1 MKLKGKLIM
10 SAAALAACA
19 ATLTSTTYAWYT
31 ANTTVD
37 AKGIT
42 GTTAD
47 TGSSSIQIAKEKDE
61 NKKWSSLVNLELSD
75 ITNYN
80 KLTPLQYNNDS
91 TFTDL
96 KGALSTDG
104 YLYFTLYFRTAKT
117 SENVPLYLKTFT
129 ATNTAAKLTDFDN
142 MVYDSEVASNWEK
155 GMDSNAPKYSVDA
168 VRCLGL
174 VMEST
179 TMKDLE
185 KKSYQVTESETLMD
199 ETTTTA
205 SADALK
211 YYNALIASGS
221 QLSKTGN
228 TKLVDVTEANST
240 SGTALKVGDLD
251 KDGGVTTIKFKV
263 YLDGWDKY
271 CFDACKGQTFNF
283 TVSFTSDDKLALKY

>member
-42 GTTAD
+42 GTTAE
-47 TGSSSIQIAKEKDE
+47 TGSSSIQIAKEKEE
-61 NKKWSSLVNLELSD
+61 NKKWSSLVNLELKD
-75 ITNYN
+75 ISNYD
-80 KLTPLQYNNDS
+80 KLTPLQYNNDF

-96 KGALSTDG
+96 KGAPSTDG
-104 YLYFTLYFRTAKT
+104 YLSFTLYFRTAKT
-117 SENVPLYLKTFT
+117 TKNVPLYLKTFT
-129 ATNTAAKLTDFDN
+129 ATNTAENLTDFDN
-142 MVYDSEVASNWEK
+142 MVYDSEVTSPTWTK
-155 GMDSNAPKYSVDA
+155 GMDAAAPKYSVDA

-174 VMEST
+174 VMESSS
-179 TMKDLE
+179 MSKLNE
-185 KKSYQVTESETLMD
+185 KSYQVTEGILKK
-199 ETTTTA
+199 ETTTSTD
-205 SADALK
+205 ADALT
-211 YYNALIASGS
+211 YYNAFMAAGS
-221 QLSKTGN
+221 PLSKTGN

-240 SGTALKVGDLD
+240 SATPLKVGDLD
-251 KDGGVTTIKFKV
+251 QDGAVTTITFKV

-283 TVSFTSDDKLALKY
+283 TVSFTSDEKLALKY

>member
-42 GTTAD
+42 GTTAE
-47 TGSSSIQIAKEKDE
+47 TGTSSIQIAKEEGE

-80 KLTPLQYNNDS
+80 KLTPLQYNSDF

-96 KGALSTDG
+96 KGAPSTDG
-104 YLYFTLYFRTAKT
+104 YLSFTLYFRTAKT

-129 ATNTAAKLTDFDN
+129 ATNAAVNLTDFDN
-142 MVYDSEVASNWEK
+142 MVYDSGVTSPTWTK
-155 GMDSNAPKYSVDA
+155 GMDSSAPKYSVDA

-179 TMKDLE
+179 SASTLKNN
-185 KKSYQVTESETLMD
+185 SYQVTEGTLKT
-199 ETTTTA
+199 ETTTTTN
-205 SADALK
+205 ADALK
-211 YYNALIASGS
+211 YYNAFMAAESP
-221 QLSKTGN
+221 LSKADN
-228 TKLVDVTEANST
+228 DKLVDVTEKNST
-240 SGTALKVGDLD
+240 AGTPLKVGDLD
-251 KDGGVTTIKFKV
+251 KDGAVTTITFKV

-283 TVSFTSDDKLALKY
+283 TVSFTSDSDLALKY

>member
-42 GTTAD
+42 GTTAE
-47 TGSSSIQIAKEKDE
+47 TGSSSIQIAKEKEE
-61 NKKWSSLVNLELSD
+61 NKKWSSLVNLESKD
-75 ITNYN
+75 ITNYD
-80 KLTPLQYNNDS
+80 KLTPLQYNNDF

-96 KGALSTDG
+96 KGANSTDG
-104 YLYFTLYFRTAKT
+104 YLSFTLYFRTAKT
-117 SENVPLYLKTFT
+117 SKDVPLYLKTFT
-129 ATNTAAKLTDFDN
+129 ATNTAENLTDFDN
-142 MVYDSEVASNWEK
+142 MVYDSKVASNWEK

-174 VMEST
+174 VMDSDSAE
-179 TMKDLE
+179 DL
-185 KKSYQVTESETLMD
+185 KNKSYQVTEGTLKT
-199 ETTTTA
+199 ETTTTTD
-205 SADALK
+205 ADALK
-211 YYNALIASGS
+211 YYNAFMATGS
-221 QLSKTGN
+221 SLSKADN

-240 SGTALKVGDLD
+240 SGTALQVGNLD
-251 KDGGVTTIKFKV
+251 KDGAVTTITFKV

-283 TVSFTSDDKLALKY
+283 TVSFTSDSSLALKY

>member
-31 ANTTVD
+31 ANTSVD

-47 TGSSSIQIAKEKDE
+47 TGASSIQIAKEKEE

-80 KLTPLQYNNDS
+80 KLTPLQYNNDF

-96 KGALSTDG
+96 KGAESTDG
-104 YLYFTLYFRTAKT
+104 YLSFTLYFRTAKT
-117 SENVPLYLKTFT
+117 SKDVPLYLKTFT
-129 ATNTAAKLTDFDN
+129 ATNTATKLTDFDN
-142 MVYDSEVASNWEK
+142 MVYDSGVDLNWDK

-174 VMEST
+174 VMDSDSAE
-179 TMKDLE
+179 DL
-185 KKSYQVTESETLMD
+185 KSKSYQVTEGTLKT

-205 SADALK
+205 NADALK
-211 YYNALIASGS
+211 YYNAFIASGS

-240 SGTALKVGDLD
+240 GAKALQVGNLD
-251 KDGGVTTIKFKV
+251 KDGGVTTITFKV

-283 TVSFTSDDKLALKY
+283 TVSFTSDEKVALKY